1 MNNEVDPKHRP
12 GWIYV
17 NGGWVGG
24 RLQNKITTKK
34 NLTSNNTP
42 PGPATPSPSP
52 NISLKNT
59 ARTTGRGF
67 YGKSGAQDE
76 TVSFY
81 RLN

>member
-17 NGGWVGG
+17 KGGRVGG
-24 RLQNKITTKK
+24 RLQNKITTTKPNK
-34 NLTSNNTP
+34 QQHSA
-42 PGPATPSPSP
+42 GPATPSPSP

-59 ARTTGRGF
+59 ARTAGRGF
-67 YGKSGAQDE
+67 YGKSGPQDE

-81 RLN
+81 SLE